1 MTGTARATRSEL
13 VQLTRH
19 RPTQLALVVCLA
31 APLLFVAVLAATG
44 TAPADTLLGRWV
56 RTSGFAVPLVALGF
70 AGQWGLPAL
79 VALTA
84 GDVFSAEDRQGT
96 WPGLLTRSAGRG
108 VVFTAKVL
116 AASAVSLALVVVL
129 GTTSVLAGT
138 LLVGTQPV
146 PGLSGQLLQ
155 GSGAWAA
162 VTTAWLTQLP
172 VAAGFAAVAV
182 LLSVVSRSSVVGV
195 GGPVVVGLAM
205 QLGGLVALPTA
216 AREALLA
223 TGFGAWH
230 GLLTTP
236 RDLAPL
242 WHSCLVSALY
252 VAVCLGSAWAVFA
265 RRDVRAS

>member
-1 MTGTARATRSEL
+1 MTGVLAATRDEL
-13 VQLTRH
+13 VQLGRH
-19 RPTQLALVVCLA
+19 RPTQLALVVALVT
-31 APLLFVAVLAATG
+31 PLLFVAVLAVVG
-44 TAPADTLLGRWV
+44 TAPADTLFGRWV

-108 VVFTAKVL
+108 VVFVAKVV
-116 AASAVSLALVVVL
+116 AAAVASVVIVLVL
-129 GTTSVLAGT
+129 GAMSIAAGT

-155 GSGAWAA
+155 GSSAWHG
-162 VTTAWLTQLP
+162 VVGAWLTQLP

-205 QLGGLVALPTA
+205 QLGGLVALPTG

-236 RDLAPL
+236 RDTAAL
-242 WHSCLVSALY
+242 WHSCLVSAAY
-252 VAVCLGSAWAVFA
+252 VVVCLGAAWLVFS
-265 RRDVRAS
+265 RRDVRTS